1 MSSNRKAKL
10 GYFGTKLSDNM
21 ILTPEGYLVCKNAVI
36 ARTGFQDYLGKD
48 LIDTEAEDLI
58 DGGLDPNAT
67 YKVYRSADEVFRQ
80 ETLDSFNGKIFV
92 VTHPDKLLNIDTV
105 HEHDC
110 GHVLMPRKADEPLDD
125 GNLGMLADIMVTD
138 KGAVLDIQ
146 AGLRELSCGYNYHI
160 AMVAGNLCQVEIIG
174 NHVALVKN
182 GRAGKYASIQD
193 AAPEYTGFKRW
204 IANSSIEE
212 IAAIF

>member
-1 MSSNRKAKL
+1 MANNRKAKL
-10 GYFGTKLSDNM
+10 GYFGTQLSENM

-36 ARTGFQDYLGKD
+36 ARTGFQEYLGKD
-48 LIDTEAEDLI
+48 LVDTEAEDLI
-58 DGGLDPNAT
+58 EGGLDLEAT
-67 YKVYRSADEVFRQ
+67 YKVYRSPEEVFKQ
-80 ETLDSFNGKIFV
+80 TTLDSFNGKIFV

-105 HEHDC
+105 AEHDC
-110 GHVLMPRKADEPLDD
+110 GHVLQPRKDDEPLDD

-138 KGAVLDIQ
+138 KGAILDIQ

-160 AMVAGNLCQVEIIG
+160 DLQGGSLVQVDIIG

-182 GRAGKYASIQD
+182 GRAGKYAAIKD
-193 AAPEYTGFKRW
+193 AAPNYTGFKRW